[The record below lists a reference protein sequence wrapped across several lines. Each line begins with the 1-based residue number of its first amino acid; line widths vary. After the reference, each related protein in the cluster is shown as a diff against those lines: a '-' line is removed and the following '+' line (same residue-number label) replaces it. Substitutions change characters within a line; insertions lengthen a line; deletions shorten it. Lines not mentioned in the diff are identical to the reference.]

1 MNETEK
7 FVVELVSK
15 VCRTTEENV
24 MANRTSVDLWD
35 SFGLVEIALGLEEK
49 FDIFLEP
56 EQIESFKAVE
66 DILGHL
72 NDTVE
77 QIK

>member
-7 FVVELVSK
+7 FVIELVAK

-24 MANRTSVDLWD
+24 RANMTNGGLWD

-56 EQIESFKAVE
+56 EQIESFKTVE
-66 DILGHL
+66 DVLGHL
-72 NDTVE
+72 NDKVG
-77 QIK
+77 